1 MTTDDPGRLSDL
13 VAVDVDAD
21 TDPEPCSYCPDWRFA
36 WIDTPDGTVLRQWH
50 LLDCPQVPDISA

>member
-1 MTTDDPGRLSDL
+1 MTTDDPGHLGDL

-21 TDPEPCSYCPDWRFA
+21 TDPEPCPYCPDWRFA

-50 LLDCPQVPDISA
+50 LADCPHLP